1 MEVCLCFEMDG
12 RLLMMETLPALRGL
26 SDLADMTPTVII
38 DTREQTPLPLH
49 RLPFIR
55 AALQSG
61 DYSAV
66 GMQDLFAVERKSVA
80 DLVSC
85 CMGENRE
92 RFERELHRLRG
103 FRFKRLVIVG
113 SREEVEAGHY
123 RSNIR
128 PASVL
133 HSLAAWECRYDVPVV
148 FADTPE
154 AAAALV
160 EGWVWWYC
168 REHVEAVNGLLR
180 GLKGL
185 PSRA

>member
-1 MEVCLCFEMDG
+1 MTG
-12 RLLMMETLPALRGL
+12 PTLPAMRGL
-26 SDLADMTPTVII
+26 SDLADLHPVVIV
-38 DTREQTPLPLH
+38 DTREQEPLPIR
-49 RLPFIR
+49 RLPVIR

-61 DYSAV
+61 DYSVV
-66 GMQDLFAVERKSVA
+66 GMEHLFAIERKSIP
-80 DLVSC
+80 DLVGC

-103 FRFKRLVIVG
+103 FRFKRLLIVG
-113 SREEVEAGHY
+113 TRQAIEAGTY

-133 HSLAAWECRYDVPVV
+133 ASLSAWECRYDVPPV

-160 EGWVWWYC
+160 ESWSWWFC
-168 REHVEAVNGLLR
+168 REAVEGVNNLLR
-180 GLKGL
+180 GVRSVENKGQANL
-185 PSRA
+185 